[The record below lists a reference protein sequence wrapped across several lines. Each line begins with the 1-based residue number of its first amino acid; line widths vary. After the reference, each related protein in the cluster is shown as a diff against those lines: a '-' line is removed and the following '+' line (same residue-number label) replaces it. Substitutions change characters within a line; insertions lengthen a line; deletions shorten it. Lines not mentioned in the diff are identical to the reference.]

1 MSILFLIV
9 FGAIV
14 GVLASWIMGGGY
26 GLIWDIVLGIVGS
39 LLGGWIMNLFGKS
52 GVTGFNLYSVL
63 VGVLG
68 AIILIAI
75 VRAFHHQRV

>member
-9 FGAIV
+9 FGAVV
-14 GVLASWIMGGGY
+14 GILASWIMGGGY
-26 GLIWDIVLGIVGS
+26 GLIWDIVLGIIGS
-39 LLGGWIMNLFGKS
+39 LVGGWIMNLFGKS

-68 AIILIAI
+68 AIIVIAI
-75 VRAFHHQRV
+75 ARAFRHKA